1 MAGNFAGEWVFL
13 LRSEERVIASGA
25 WNQVKFDYK
34 SCRPELRGNCGMSE
48 SRSGRSLQHNVDN
61 LDFLFQ
67 SLWLLRDV
75 RAQFWRHRGIDC
87 HLQPRQQMHGE
98 L

>member
-1 MAGNFAGEWVFL
+1 MAGNFAGERVFL

-25 WNQVKFDYK
+25 WNQVKIDYK

-67 SLWLLRDV
+67 KSLV
-75 RAQFWRHRGIDC
+75 VKGRARPVLEAPRHR
-87 HLQPRQQMHGE
+87 LPPST
-98 L
+98 LT